1 MNKPI
6 ANLPRRYPGLK
17 PFERSQSGVFYG
29 REEDIRRLTN
39 LVLRER
45 LVLLFAKSGIGK
57 TSLLQAGCAP
67 ELERQEFAPVFF
79 RADKTDVP
87 ILDTIR
93 AVLEKNALVSGHDG
107 TDERPGMH
115 QTLWEQMKRHEF
127 DLNGLPATPVL
138 VFDQFEEVFTLGH
151 SEESRRRFLIELAE
165 LANETMPE
173 EIRSNLL
180 SEYQQGKQAATVETM
195 QWWENQPDLRIIIS
209 IRSDF
214 LHLLD
219 QISTIIPGILRNRY
233 QLQPLSRDKA
243 RVAIMQ
249 PACATGAYTSAPFTY
264 SEKALAEMV
273 DFLAGQN
280 VGGRQSKE
288 ADDTQQPKQKD
299 EIETVNLQIVCQD
312 VEERIIDY
320 QKPDNFEV
328 EPEFYGNIDGLQASI
343 RNFYINQIRAFPKAY
358 NERIQ
363 QKEQYGVPIT
373 DLDKSLTANTPEF
386 LMTLAQRLIE
396 ENLVTSGNRRNSV
409 VDDTLLDTYAV
420 SSDFLDTLVDK
431 SRLLRKEPRL
441 DDFYYEIS
449 HDTLLP
455 AIIESRDDR
464 RQDEDADKEKAELE
478 SRLQEEAK
486 RREGMEIELRIA
498 RQNRKMARI
507 ISVMS
512 LASLLVVVAFGI
524 WGASDYVKSVREELR
539 DTQDNV
545 RKEFFGAAIPA
556 YEKLQANPRRRWVLQ
571 RIAGIDVGDALNKA
585 QQLQKRYNVIIDS
598 IIYGDRL
605 FFIQKDYAGAL
616 RCYHHAKDTTDAYL
630 ELNRQLS
637 TGNSEGNAI
646 NWVVDTVHIRQKY
659 TTIGQRIESAQQILI
674 TQFDVEQGDFEAF
687 NEAQAWNQAV
697 LSLKKMKKLLPQHP
711 EDVVKLRKELNLNED
726 PRLYVTRE
734 MKRCM
739 DLLRKRG
746 INIGE

>member
-1 MNKPI
+1 MSTQI
-6 ANLPRRYPGLK
+6 TSLPRRYPGLK
-17 PFERSQSGVFYG
+17 PFERAQSGVFHG
-29 REEDIRRLTN
+29 RVEDIRRLTN

-57 TSLLQAGCAP
+57 TSLLQAGVAP

-93 AVLEKNALVSGHDG
+93 AVLEKNALVSGHDS
-107 TDERPGMH
+107 TDERTGRR

-180 SEYQQGKQAATVETM
+180 AEYQQGKKEATVETM
-195 QWWENQPDLRIIIS
+195 QWWEHQPDLRIIIS

-233 QLQPLSRDKA
+233 QLQALSREKA
-243 RVAIMQ
+243 RIAIVQ
-249 PACATGAYTSAPFTY
+249 PACAEGVYASASFRY
-264 SEKALAEMV
+264 SEKSLSEIV

-280 VGGRQSKE
+280 VGGRKSKE

-312 VEERIIDY
+312 IEERIIDY
-320 QKPDNFEV
+320 QKPDHFEI
-328 EPEFYGNIDGLQASI
+328 EPDFYGNIDGLQASI
-343 RNFYINQIRAFPKAY
+343 RNFYINQINAFPKAY
-358 NERIQ
+358 HDRIR
-363 QKEQYGVPIT
+363 QKVQYGVPIS
-373 DLDKSLTANTPEF
+373 DLDKSLSANTPEF
-386 LMTLAQRLIE
+386 LMALAQRLIE

-409 VDDTLLDTYAV
+409 VDDTLLDTYDI
-420 SSDFLDTLVDK
+420 SQDFLDTLVDK

-464 RQDEDADKEKAELE
+464 RQDEDANKEKAELE
-478 SRLQEEAK
+478 IRLQEEAK
-486 RREGMEIELRIA
+486 RREAMEVELRIA

-507 ISVMS
+507 ISISS

-545 RKEFFGAAIPA
+545 RNEFFGAAIPI
-556 YEKLQANPRRRWVLQ
+556 YEKMEVNPRRRWVLQ
-571 RIAGIDVGDALNKA
+571 HIAGIKIADERNKA
-585 QQLQKRYNVIIDS
+585 ELLQKRYNIIVDS
-598 IIYGDRL
+598 VMYGDRL

-616 RCYHHAKDTTDAYL
+616 RCYHNAKDTTNIYF
-630 ELNRQLS
+630 ELNRALS
-637 TGNSEGNAI
+637 SQDGRGNTTWA
-646 NWVVDTVHIRQKY
+646 VDTTHIRQKY

-674 TQFDVEQGDFEAF
+674 TQFDVEQNDFEAF

-711 EDVVKLRKELNLNED
+711 DDVNKLRKELNLNEN
-726 PRLYVTRE
+726 PTQYVTRE
-734 MKRCM
+734 MKRCR

-746 INIGE
+746 INIVY

>member
-1 MNKPI
+1 MSTPI
-6 ANLPRRYPGLK
+6 ASLPRRYPGLK

-107 TDERPGMH
+107 TDERPGIH

-180 SEYQQGKQAATVETM
+180 SEYQQGKKEATVETM
-195 QWWENQPDLRIIIS
+195 HWWEHQPDLRIIIS

-233 QLQPLSRDKA
+233 QLQPLSRGKA

-249 PACATGAYTSAPFTY
+249 PACAEGMYASAPFTY

-280 VGGRQSKE
+280 VSGRQSKE

-312 VEERIIDY
+312 VEERVIDE

-328 EPEFYGNIDGLQASI
+328 EPVFYGNIDGLQASI

-358 NERIQ
+358 HERIL
-363 QKEQYGVPIT
+363 QKAQYGVPIS
-373 DLDKSLTANTPEF
+373 DLDKTLTANSPEF
-386 LMTLAQRLIE
+386 LMALAQRLIE

-409 VDDTLLDTYAV
+409 VDDTLLDTYNV
-420 SSDFLDTLVDK
+420 SPDFLDTLVDK

-455 AIIESRDDR
+455 AIIESRADR
-464 RQDEDADKEKAELE
+464 RQAEDANKEKAELE
-478 SRLQEEAK
+478 IRLQEEAK
-486 RREGMEIELRIA
+486 RREAMEIELRIA

-507 ISVMS
+507 VSIAS
-512 LASLLVVVAFGI
+512 LAALLVVVAFGI

-545 RKEFFGAAIPA
+545 RNEFFGAAIPI
-556 YEKLQANPRRRWVLQ
+556 YEKMQANPRRRWVLKC
-571 RIAGIDVGDALNKA
+571 IAGADVGDALHKA

-598 IIYGDRL
+598 TIYGDRL

-616 RCYHHAKDTTDAYL
+616 RCYHHAKDTTDAYF

-637 TGNSEGNAI
+637 TETGQENAI
-646 NWVVDTVHIRQKY
+646 NWVVDTAHIRQKY

-674 TQFDVEQGDFEAF
+674 TQFDVEQNDFEAF

-697 LSLKKMKKLLPQHP
+697 LSLRKMKKLLPQHP
-711 EDVVKLRKELNLNED
+711 DDVNKLIKELNLNED
-726 PRLYVTRE
+726 PKLYVTRE

-739 DLLRKRG
+739 SLLRKRG
-746 INIGE
+746 INITE